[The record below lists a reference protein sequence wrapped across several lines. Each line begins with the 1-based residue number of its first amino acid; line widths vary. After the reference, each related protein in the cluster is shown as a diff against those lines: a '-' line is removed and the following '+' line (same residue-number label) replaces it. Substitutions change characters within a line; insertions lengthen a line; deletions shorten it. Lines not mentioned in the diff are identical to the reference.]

1 MDFDEYQNIASET
14 DQFSKPTKTN
24 EHILIPLLGLAGE
37 TGTMLSEFKK
47 KLRDKEAF
55 KGFQSRAE
63 EELGDILWYVSNIAS
78 KLELS
83 LSAIA
88 SKNLT
93 KAQERW
99 PIEAGQQNTVTFF
112 DADYPKPE
120 QLPRKLRVQFSQNA
134 SGHAVMTLLPSKKQL
149 GNTLTDN
156 AHVDDGYRFHDVF
169 HLAYMAV
176 LGWSPVMRK
185 LLDCKRKSSQRIDE
199 VEDGARAGILEEMI
213 VAFVYSNASERSLY
227 DGIRSLDS
235 EMLATVKRIVAHV
248 EVGRRRTQDWENAIL
263 QGYTA
268 FRHLTAK
275 GKGIVVVDMDK
286 GKLIIEK

>member
-1 MDFDEYQNIASET
+1 MDFDEYQSIANET

-55 KGFQSRAE
+55 KGFTSRAE
-63 EELGDILWYVSNIAS
+63 EELGDILWYLSNIAS
-78 KLELS
+78 KLDLS

-120 QLPRKLRVQFSQNA
+120 QLPRRLRVQFTQNA
-134 SGHAVMTLLPSKKQL
+134 NGHAVMTLLPSKEQL